1 MNDKNMLLGYGE
13 TLTGSIILN
22 RGGGGKNKPYTY
34 TENKPVISQQLGK
47 LISEINEI
55 PPSAMPEGKAVAKF
69 VLHPTFLAKSYFPV
83 GLLDRFSLGSIG
95 SKAIKIKPRKDIK
108 RKGGE
113 MNTQRP
119 VFMFPVSKKIFSNF
133 WMRSIKMH

>member
-13 TLTGSIILN
+13 TLTGSITLN

-108 RKGGE
+108 KR
-113 MNTQRP
+113 
-119 VFMFPVSKKIFSNF
+119 
-133 WMRSIKMH
+133 